1 MAPSL
6 IIYLSRL
13 MAFLGLA
20 VEKIQCHTI
29 PDARHAA
36 SDIAS
41 VGHKQC

>member
-6 IIYLSRL
+6 IIYLLHL

-20 VEKIQCHTI
+20 VEKIQCLTI
-29 PDARHAA
+29 PDARRAA
-36 SDIAS
+36 SAIAG